1 MKGSAR
7 VALAIAA
14 LVAVV
19 ALWLIVKP
27 GGDRVAID
35 LIDEFPTAKSKRPT
49 PETFEIINAT
59 INGETHR
66 AVHPKDPS
74 RVVWSVTVPEN
85 AWLYVDIG
93 LLEPAWT
100 MQGDGVLFMVG
111 VSDGSPDGF
120 DQLLSL
126 VVNPFGNPGDRKW
139 LPLRIDLSAYVGKT
153 VDLIFNTRSSPPDPP
168 RDDRNGDMPVWG
180 DPRIVTR

>member
-7 VALAIAA
+7 VVLAIAA

-27 GGDRVAID
+27 GGERVGVD
-35 LIDEFPTAKSKRPT
+35 LIDAFPTAKDKRPT
-49 PETFEIINAT
+49 PENFEVINAT

-66 AVHPKDPS
+66 AIHPKDPS
-74 RVVWSVTVPEN
+74 RIIWSVTVPEN

-93 LLEPAWT
+93 LLEQAWA
-100 MQGDGVLFMVG
+100 MEGDGVLFMVG
-111 VSDGSPDGF
+111 VSDGKTF
-120 DQLLSL
+120 DDVLSL
-126 VVNPFGNPGDRKW
+126 VVNPFGNPNDRKW
-139 LPLRIDLSAYVGKT
+139 QPLKIDLSAYAGKT
-153 VDLIFNTRSSPPDPP
+153 VDLIFNTRSSPPEPP
-168 RDDRNGDMPVWG
+168 RDDRNGDLAVWG